1 MKKIIILL
9 VAAATLITVS
19 CKKHEHE
26 FVKHDAVPATYTEAG
41 AKEYYECVGTV
52 LPCGNFFEDALGQ
65 VLIGGPTE
73 LAAWV
78 AEGGAGYVPVLTTLS
93 YGGVDYKVAVMADG
107 NVWMAE
113 NLRYVPAGLTPCSDL
128 NNVTAGV
135 YCPVKV
141 NGGTESQAGTAV
153 FATDEETIKAQG
165 YLYQA
170 ETALGVAV
178 NSIDSEENAK
188 KLEGCQGICP
198 EGWHIPTI
206 EEIRNLVGKAV
217 SPIEKNPEAPYYD
230 GTNGSI
236 KLLNEDGFNVSACG
250 AVTIQDNTKTVATL
264 MGALKGFPDKVTSGF
279 ICGSSYA
286 GISYNTSG
294 EPTSGIKNVQFFGLQ
309 LQQNKADEASWTCN
323 GTKISY
329 KIGASVRCVKNADPV
344 K

>member
-113 NLRYVPAGLTPCSDL
+113 NLRYVPAGKTVAELTDDYTS
-128 NNVTAGV
+128 VTCDGIYYPATYEVVDG
-135 YCPVKV
+135 
-141 NGGTESQAGTAV
+141 AAV
-153 FATDEETIKAQG
+153 VTPSNDPAVVAAQG
-165 YLYQA
+165 LLY
-170 ETALGVAV
+170 TAAAAMNGATIPTEDWADCA
-178 NSIDSEENAK
+178 NT
-188 KLEGCQGICP
+188 QGICP
-198 EGWHIPTI
+198 EGWHIPTAQ
-206 EEIRNLVGKAV
+206 EWVNLVGACAAKTHNNV
-217 SPIEKNPEAPYYD
+217 EAPYYNAD
-230 GTNGSI
+230 LSGADLA
-236 KLLNEDGFNVSACG
+236 KLNEDGFNFLPFPYLNQGKTYLGSYLNKRADSEYNVYASMFYFQSSTGRSATQNYAG
-250 AVTIQDNTKTVATL
+250 MITNNNTKTSVNCA
-264 MGALKGFPDKVTSGF
+264 
-279 ICGSSYA
+279 
-286 GISYNTSG
+286 YNTL
-294 EPTSGIKNVQFFGLQ
+294 T
-309 LQQNKADEASWTCN
+309 N
-323 GTKISY
+323 GC
-329 KIGASVRCVKNADPV
+329 AVRCVKNADPV